1 MNLEQHKNLD
11 DLMEKLGE
19 DVTTAFLVYQTQE
32 GNWTA
37 TADFKNKNLN
47 LDREATYDDIIGGS
61 AAVHSGAIAQQ
72 TALHT
77 LMMMESR
84 AAQAQKFMQEQQAA
98 AQAAK
103 LIDPTKIRNP
113 RA

>member
-11 DLMEKLGE
+11 DLMEQLGE
-19 DVTTAFLVYQTQE
+19 DVTTAFLVYQTKE
-32 GNWTA
+32 GSWTA

-47 LDREATYDDIIGGS
+47 LEREATYDDIIGGS
-61 AAVHSGAIAQQ
+61 AAVHSGSIIQQ
-72 TALHT
+72 TAMHT
-77 LMMMESR
+77 IMLMEAR
-84 AAQAQKFMQEQQAA
+84 AQQAQQFMREQQAS

>member
-19 DVTTAFLVYQTQE
+19 DVTTAFLVYQTQD

-37 TADFKNKNLN
+37 VADFKNKNLN
-47 LDREATYDDIIGGS
+47 LDREATSDDIIAGS
-61 AAVHSGAIAQQ
+61 AAVHSGATSQQ
-72 TALHT
+72 TAFFT
-77 LMMMESR
+77 VMMMEQR
-84 AAQAQKFMQEQQAA
+84 AAAAQKYMQEQAA
-98 AQAAK
+98 AQQAAK